1 MTDAIIREAE
11 PNDLPEIGRLWRELQ
26 DSSAAYEPR
35 LTPNPQA
42 SAWFQSYLHD
52 QLDNANCA
60 VYVADLR
67 AGSSATPSARS
78 CSARPCKP
86 RECGYIADLCVH
98 AEFRG
103 RGLGRRL
110 YERLRAWFLSRGIES
125 IEVQVVRANPA
136 SQTFWR
142 KMGFTDFLTHP
153 AQRFVGAA
161 LRAALSLKLENI
173 MPTIA
178 ILPGDGIGPEIMHE
192 GVKVL
197 QAAAKKHD
205 LHLDLH
211 EALVGGAAYDATG
224 HPLPPETLALAQ
236 RADAI
241 YLGAVGGPKY
251 DNIPDPNLRPER
263 GALLPLRQKLGLYAN
278 LRPCVLYASLAA
290 ACPLRPDLVEGGF
303 DILVVRELTGG
314 LYFGQP
320 KGWEGDRALDTC
332 VYTRAE
338 ITRIAHV
345 AFKAAEKRPHRRV
358 LSVDKANVLE
368 TSRLW
373 RETVTHVAREYRHVT
388 LSHQLVDA
396 TAMDLV
402 RRPQSFDVIV
412 TENLFGDILSDE
424 AAQLTGSLGM
434 LPLGVP
440 GRTPDRRR
448 HVRPVRTVP
457 RQRPRHRRHRPG
469 QPPGHHPLRRAAP
482 ALLPRCRGR
491 RL

>member
-1 MTDAIIREAE
+1 
-11 PNDLPEIGRLWRELQ
+11 
-26 DSSAAYEPR
+26 
-35 LTPNPQA
+35 
-42 SAWFQSYLHD
+42 
-52 QLDNANCA
+52 
-60 VYVADLR
+60 
-67 AGSSATPSARS
+67 
-78 CSARPCKP
+78 
-86 RECGYIADLCVH
+86 
-98 AEFRG
+98 
-103 RGLGRRL
+103 
-110 YERLRAWFLSRGIES
+110 
-125 IEVQVVRANPA
+125 
-136 SQTFWR
+136 
-142 KMGFTDFLTHP
+142 
-153 AQRFVGAA
+153 
-161 LRAALSLKLENI
+161 

-251 DNIPDPNLRPER
+251 DAIPDPNLRPER

-278 LRPCVLYASLAA
+278 LRPCVLYPSLAS
-290 ACPLRPDLVEGGF
+290 ACPLRADLVEGGF

-345 AFKAAEKRPHRRV
+345 AFRAAEKRPNRRV

-373 RETVTHVAREYRHVT
+373 RETITQVAKEYPHVA

-434 LPLGVP
+434 LPSASLGE
-440 GRTPDRRR
+440 
-448 HVRPVRTVP
+448 RPVAGGTFGLYEP
-457 RQRPRHRRHRPG
+457 SHGSAPDIAGTG
-469 QPPGHHPLRRAAP
+469 QANPLATILSG
-482 ALLPRCRGR
+482 ALLLRYSLGAEAAARDIEHAVAHVLQGGYRTRDIMEADHMNHVTCRQMGDLVAGR
-491 RL
+491 LMRE